1 MTFMYMSPIYMF
13 YVQYLHARSYH
24 SHIYTSIYTGATAE
38 AKEVSARARIA
49 SYKEKE
55 VQWSKEEDYA

>member
-1 MTFMYMSPIYMF
+1 MSLLHTCIY
-13 YVQYLHARSYH
+13 
-24 SHIYTSIYTGATAE
+24 SHTGATAE